1 MRAMELDVLVTE
13 GLGDSSY
20 VVTWG
25 DEAAV
30 VDPQRDVE
38 RFVDAARA
46 HGATIRRV
54 VETHVHN
61 DYVSGAL
68 ELRAATGAEIWGP
81 AEAGYEFG
89 YRPVEDG
96 TEIPFGDA
104 TLRGLATPG
113 HTPEH
118 VAYLLRD
125 GSDGIA
131 LFSGGSLMVGGAGRT
146 DLLGPER
153 TDELTRLQFRSMR
166 RLADLPDGVRVLPTH
181 GTGSFCAVGSP
192 GERPTSTIAEERA
205 TNLSFTETDEEAFAR
220 RQLTRLMAFPAYYA
234 DMAPI
239 NRAGPPVL
247 GAAPRPGAMTPDQ
260 VAHALAAGARLVDV
274 RDGAAFAE
282 RHVAGSLNV
291 PLEPSFPSYVGW
303 LLPFATPVVLSVPD
317 DERDGERDDD
327 ALDEASLQLRRIGWD
342 AVLGHLEGGIDAW
355 TASGRATRSFP
366 ILRLEQ
372 LVDELAA
379 GEAGEILDVRQTTE
393 WDAGHL
399 EGSRHLFVGDLPERL
414 DGFNPSE
421 RQTVICASGYR
432 SSMAASL
439 LDGAGVPVRLVA
451 RSGVPRAL
459 RSLAASSR

>member
-1 MRAMELDVLVTE
+1 MELDVLVTE

-20 VVTWG
+20 VLTWG

-81 AEAGYEFG
+81 AEAGYAFG

-96 TEIPFGDA
+96 AEIPFGDA
-104 TLRGLATPG
+104 ILRGLATPG

-118 VAYLLRD
+118 LAYLVLD
-125 GSDGIA
+125 GSERVA

-181 GTGSFCAVGSP
+181 GAGSFCAVGSP
-192 GERPTSTIAEERA
+192 GERRTSTISEERA
-205 TNLSFTETDEEAFAR
+205 TNLSFTETDEEAFVR
-220 RQLTRLMAFPAYYA
+220 RQLTGLMAFPAYYA

-247 GAAPRPGAMTPDQ
+247 GAAPRPRAMTPDQ
-260 VAHALAAGARLVDV
+260 VADALAAGARLVDV

-317 DERDGERDDD
+317 DERDDD
-327 ALDEASLQLRRIGWD
+327 ALDEASLQLGRIGWD
-342 AVLGHLEGGIDAW
+342 AVLGHLEGGIGAW

-372 LVDELAA
+372 LVDELAP

-414 DGFNPSE
+414 DGFDPSE

-459 RSLAASSR
+459 RSLAASR

>member
-20 VVTWG
+20 VLTWG

-118 VAYLLRD
+118 LAYLLRD
-125 GSDGIA
+125 GPEGIA

-181 GTGSFCAVGSP
+181 GAGSFCAVGSP

-205 TNLSFTETDEEAFAR
+205 TNLSFTETDEEAFVR
-220 RQLTRLMAFPAYYA
+220 RQLTGLMAFPAYYA

-260 VAHALAAGARLVDV
+260 VADALAAGARLVDV
-274 RDGAAFAE
+274 REGAAFAE

-317 DERDGERDDD
+317 GERDDD
-327 ALDEASLQLRRIGWD
+327 ALDEASVQLRRIGWD

-414 DGFNPSE
+414 DGFDPSE

-459 RSLAASSR
+459 RSLAASR

>member
-1 MRAMELDVLVTE
+1 MELDVLVTE

-20 VVTWG
+20 VLTWG

-414 DGFNPSE
+414 DGFDPSE

-459 RSLAASSR
+459 RSLPASR

>member
-1 MRAMELDVLVTE
+1 
-13 GLGDSSY
+13 
-20 VVTWG
+20 
-25 DEAAV
+25 
-30 VDPQRDVE
+30 
-38 RFVDAARA
+38 
-46 HGATIRRV
+46 
-54 VETHVHN
+54 
-61 DYVSGAL
+61 
-68 ELRAATGAEIWGP
+68 
-81 AEAGYEFG
+81 
-89 YRPVEDG
+89 VEDG

-125 GSDGIA
+125 GSAGIA

-166 RLADLPDGVRVLPTH
+166 RLADLADGVRVLPTH
-181 GTGSFCAVGSP
+181 GAGSFCAVGSP

-220 RQLTRLMAFPAYYA
+220 RQLTGLMAFPAYYA

-260 VAHALAAGARLVDV
+260 VADALAAGARLVDV

-414 DGFNPSE
+414 DGFDPSE

-459 RSLAASSR
+459 RSLAASR

>member
-13 GLGDSSY
+13 GLGDTSY
-20 VVTWG
+20 VLTWG

-38 RFVDAARA
+38 RFVDAADA
-46 HGATIRRV
+46 HGAVIRRV

-81 AEAGYEFG
+81 AEAGYTFG
-89 YRPVEDG
+89 YRPVENG

-104 TLRGLATPG
+104 SLLGVATPG

-118 VAYLLRD
+118 LAYLLRD
-125 GSDGIA
+125 GADPIA

-146 DLLGPER
+146 DLLGPES

-166 RLADLPDGVRVLPTH
+166 RLADLPDEVRVLPTH
-181 GTGSFCAVGSP
+181 GAGSFCAVGSQ
-192 GERPTSTIAEERA
+192 GEHPTSTIREERA
-205 TNLSFTETDEEAFAR
+205 TNLSLTETDEEAFVR
-220 RQLTRLMAFPAYYA
+220 RQLTGLMAFPDYFA

-247 GAAPRPGAMTPDQ
+247 GAPPRPRAMTADQ
-260 VAHALAAGARLVDV
+260 VADALLAGARLVDV

-282 RHVAGSLNV
+282 RHVAGSLSV
-291 PLEPSFPSYVGW
+291 PLESSFASYVGW

-317 DERDGERDDD
+317 EG
-327 ALDEASLQLRRIGWD
+327 ALDEASVQLRRIGWD
-342 AVLGHLEGGIDAW
+342 AVLGHLAGGTEAW

-372 LVDELAA
+372 LIDELAR
-379 GEAGEILDVRQTTE
+379 GETGEILDVRQTTE

-414 DGFNPSE
+414 DAFDRSE

-439 LDGAGVPVRLVA
+439 LDGADVPVRLVA
-451 RSGVPRAL
+451 RSGVPEAL
-459 RSLAASSR
+459 RSLAASR

>member
-1 MRAMELDVLVTE
+1 MRPMELDVLVTE

-20 VVTWG
+20 VLTWG

-30 VDPQRDVE
+30 IDPQRDVE

-46 HGATIRRV
+46 RGATIRHV

-81 AEAGYEFG
+81 AKAGYAFG
-89 YRPVEDG
+89 YRPIEDG
-96 TEIPFGDA
+96 TQIALGDA
-104 TLRGLATPG
+104 TLLAVATPG

-118 VAYLLRD
+118 LAYVLREVAEP
-125 GSDGIA
+125 IA

-153 TDELTRLQFRSMR
+153 TDELTRVQFRSMR
-166 RLADLPDGVRVLPTH
+166 RLAELTDAVRVLPTH
-181 GTGSFCAVGSP
+181 GAGSFCATGSP
-192 GERPTSTIAEERA
+192 REQRTSTIAEERA
-205 TNLSFTETDEEAFAR
+205 ANPAFTETDEEVFVR
-220 RQLTRLMAFPAYYA
+220 HQLSGLMAFPDYYA
-234 DMAPI
+234 EMAPI

-247 GAAPRPGAMTPDQ
+247 GSPPHPRTMTVDE
-260 VAHALAAGARLVDV
+260 VSDALDAGARLVDA

-291 PLEPSFPSYVGW
+291 PIEPSFASYVGW
-303 LLPFATPVVLSVPD
+303 LVPFATPLVLSVPD
-317 DERDGERDDD
+317 DE
-327 ALDEASLQLRRIGWD
+327 ALGEASVQLRRIGWD
-342 AVLGHLEGGIDAW
+342 AVLGHLGGGIAAW
-355 TASGRATRSFP
+355 AASGRATNSFP
-366 ILRLEQ
+366 TVRVDE
-372 LVDELAA
+372 LVDELGA
-379 GEAGEILDVRQTTE
+379 GEAGEILDVRQGTE

-399 EGSRHLFVGDLPERL
+399 EGSTHVFVGDLPERL
-414 DGFNPSE
+414 DGFDRGE

-459 RSLAASSR
+459 RSLASSR

>member
-1 MRAMELDVLVTE
+1 M
-13 GLGDSSY
+13 
-20 VVTWG
+20 
-25 DEAAV
+25 
-30 VDPQRDVE
+30 
-38 RFVDAARA
+38 
-46 HGATIRRV
+46 
-54 VETHVHN
+54 
-61 DYVSGAL
+61 
-68 ELRAATGAEIWGP
+68 
-81 AEAGYEFG
+81 
-89 YRPVEDG
+89 
-96 TEIPFGDA
+96 PFGDA

-118 VAYLLRD
+118 LAYLLRD
-125 GSDGIA
+125 GPEGIA

-146 DLLGPER
+146 DLLGPQR

-181 GTGSFCAVGSP
+181 GAGSFCAVGSP
-192 GERPTSTIAEERA
+192 GERRTSTIAEERA
-205 TNLSFTETDEEAFAR
+205 TNLSFTETDEEAFVR
-220 RQLTRLMAFPAYYA
+220 RQLTGLMAFPAYYA
-234 DMAPI
+234 EMAPI

-247 GAAPRPGAMTPDQ
+247 GAAPRPRAMTPDQ
-260 VAHALAAGARLVDV
+260 VADALAAGARLVDV

-303 LLPFATPVVLSVPD
+303 LLPFATPVVLSVLD
-317 DERDGERDDD
+317 DERDDD
-327 ALDEASLQLRRIGWD
+327 ALDEASVQLGRIGWD

-414 DGFNPSE
+414 EGFDPSE

-459 RSLAASSR
+459 RSLAASR

>member
-1 MRAMELDVLVTE
+1 MELDVLVTE

-20 VVTWG
+20 VLTWG

-38 RFVDAARA
+38 RFVDAARSR
-46 HGATIRRV
+46 GATIRHV

-61 DYVSGAL
+61 DYLSGAL
-68 ELRAATGAEIWGP
+68 ELRAATDAEIWGP
-81 AEAGYEFG
+81 ANAGYAFG

-96 TEIPFGDA
+96 TEIPMGDA
-104 TLRGLATPG
+104 TLLGVATPG

-118 VAYLLRD
+118 LAYVLRD
-125 GSDGIA
+125 GAEPIA

-146 DLLGPER
+146 DLLGAER

-166 RLADLPDGVRVLPTH
+166 RLAGLADAVRVLPTH
-181 GTGSFCAVGSP
+181 GAGSFCAVGSP
-192 GERPTSTIAEERA
+192 SEQRTSTIAEERA
-205 TNLSFTETDEEAFAR
+205 VNPAFTETDEEAFVL
-220 RQLTRLMAFPAYYA
+220 RQLSGLKAFPDYYA
-234 DMAPI
+234 EMAPI

-247 GAAPRPGAMTPDQ
+247 GSPTRPRTMTVDE
-260 VAHALAAGARLVDV
+260 VADALAAGARLVDA

-291 PLEPSFPSYVGW
+291 PLEPSFASYVGW
-303 LLPFATPVVLSVPD
+303 LVPFATPLVLSVPD
-317 DERDGERDDD
+317 DE
-327 ALDEASLQLRRIGWD
+327 ALEEASLQLRRIGWD
-342 AVLGHLEGGIDAW
+342 TVLGHLGGGVEAW
-355 TASGRATRSFP
+355 AASGRATSSFP
-366 ILRLEQ
+366 TLRVEQ
-372 LVDELAA
+372 LVDELGE
-379 GEAGEILDVRQTTE
+379 GEAGEVLDVRQGTE
-393 WDAGHL
+393 WHEGHL
-399 EGSRHLFVGDLPERL
+399 EGSTHVFVGDLPERL
-414 DGFNPSE
+414 DGFDRSE

-459 RSLAASSR
+459 RSLASAR

>member
-1 MRAMELDVLVTE
+1 M
-13 GLGDSSY
+13 
-20 VVTWG
+20 
-25 DEAAV
+25 
-30 VDPQRDVE
+30 
-38 RFVDAARA
+38 
-46 HGATIRRV
+46 
-54 VETHVHN
+54 
-61 DYVSGAL
+61 
-68 ELRAATGAEIWGP
+68 
-81 AEAGYEFG
+81 
-89 YRPVEDG
+89 EDG

-125 GSDGIA
+125 GSAGIA

-166 RLADLPDGVRVLPTH
+166 RLADLADGVRVLPTH
-181 GTGSFCAVGSP
+181 GAGSFCAVGSP

-220 RQLTRLMAFPAYYA
+220 RQLTGLMAFPAYYA

-260 VAHALAAGARLVDV
+260 VADALAAGARLVDV

-414 DGFNPSE
+414 DGFDPSE

>member
-1 MRAMELDVLVTE
+1 MELDVLVTE
-13 GLGDSSY
+13 GLGDTSY
-20 VVTWG
+20 VLTWG

-46 HGATIRRV
+46 RGATIRRV

-68 ELRAATGAEIWGP
+68 ELRAETGAEIWGP
-81 AEAGYEFG
+81 AEAGYAFG
-89 YRPVEDG
+89 YRPVESG

-104 TLRGLATPG
+104 TLVGVATPG

-118 VAYLLRD
+118 LAYLLRD
-125 GSDGIA
+125 AEERIA
-131 LFSGGSLMVGGAGRT
+131 LFSGGSLTVGGAGRT

-166 RLADLPDGVRVLPTH
+166 RLAEMPDEVRVLPTH
-181 GTGSFCAVGSP
+181 GAGSFCAVGSP
-192 GERPTSTIAEERA
+192 GERRTSTIAEERT
-205 TNLSFTETDEEAFAR
+205 TNLPFTETDEEAFVR
-220 RQLTRLMAFPAYYA
+220 RQLTGLMAFPDYYA

-247 GAAPRPGAMTPDQ
+247 GASPRPRAMTADQ
-260 VAHALAAGARLVDV
+260 VADALAAGARLVDV

-282 RHVAGSLNV
+282 RHLAGSLNV
-291 PLEPSFPSYVGW
+291 PLEPSFASYVGW
-303 LLPFATPVVLSVPD
+303 LLPFATPVVLSMP
-317 DERDGERDDD
+317 DDD
-327 ALDEASLQLRRIGWD
+327 ALDEASVQLRRIGWD
-342 AVLGHLEGGIDAW
+342 AVLGHLAGGIDAW

-393 WDAGHL
+393 WDAGHI
-399 EGSRHLFVGDLPERL
+399 EGSRHLFVGDLPDRL
-414 DGFNPSE
+414 VAFDRSK

-459 RSLAASSR
+459 RLLAASR

>member
-1 MRAMELDVLVTE
+1 MELDVLVTE

-20 VVTWG
+20 VLTWG
-25 DEAAV
+25 DEAAA

-81 AEAGYEFG
+81 AEAGYAFG

-96 TEIPFGDA
+96 TEIPLRDA

-118 VAYLLRD
+118 LAYLLRE
-125 GSDGIA
+125 GSEGIA

-181 GTGSFCAVGSP
+181 GAGSFCAVGSP
-192 GERPTSTIAEERA
+192 GERRTSTIAEERA
-205 TNLSFTETDEEAFAR
+205 ANLSFTETDEQTFVR
-220 RQLTRLMAFPAYYA
+220 RQLRGLMAFPDYYA

-247 GAAPRPGAMTPDQ
+247 GAPPRPRAMTADQ
-260 VAHALAAGARLVDV
+260 VADALATGARLVDV
-274 RDGAAFAE
+274 RDGVAFAE

-303 LLPFATPVVLSVPD
+303 LMPFATPLVLSVPN
-317 DERDGERDDD
+317 DERDDDRDDD
-327 ALDEASLQLRRIGWD
+327 ALDEASVQLRRIGWD

-355 TASGRATRSFP
+355 SASGRATRSFP

-414 DGFNPSE
+414 DGFDPSQ

-432 SSMAASL
+432 SSMAASV
-439 LDGAGVPVRLVA
+439 LDAAGVPVRLVA

-459 RSLAASSR
+459 RSLAASR

>member
-1 MRAMELDVLVTE
+1 M
-13 GLGDSSY
+13 
-20 VVTWG
+20 
-25 DEAAV
+25 
-30 VDPQRDVE
+30 
-38 RFVDAARA
+38 
-46 HGATIRRV
+46 
-54 VETHVHN
+54 
-61 DYVSGAL
+61 
-68 ELRAATGAEIWGP
+68 
-81 AEAGYEFG
+81 
-89 YRPVEDG
+89 EDG

-118 VAYLLRD
+118 LAYFLRD
-125 GSDGIA
+125 GSEGIA

-166 RLADLPDGVRVLPTH
+166 QLADLPDGVRVLPTH
-181 GTGSFCAVGSP
+181 GAGSFCAVGSP

-220 RQLTRLMAFPAYYA
+220 RQLTGLMAFPAYYA

-260 VAHALAAGARLVDV
+260 VADALAAGARLVDV

-414 DGFNPSE
+414 DGFDPSE

-459 RSLAASSR
+459 RSLAASR

>member
-1 MRAMELDVLVTE
+1 MELDVLVTE

-20 VVTWG
+20 LLTWG

-30 VDPQRDVE
+30 IDPQRDVE

-46 HGATIRRV
+46 RGATIRHV

-81 AEAGYEFG
+81 AEAGYAFG
-89 YRPVEDG
+89 YRPIEDG
-96 TEIPFGDA
+96 TQIALGDA
-104 TLRGLATPG
+104 TLLAVATPG

-118 VAYLLRD
+118 LAYVLREVAEP
-125 GSDGIA
+125 IA

-166 RLADLPDGVRVLPTH
+166 RLAELADAVRVLPTH
-181 GTGSFCAVGSP
+181 GAGSFCAAGSP
-192 GERPTSTIAEERA
+192 REQGTSTIAEERA
-205 TNLSFTETDEEAFAR
+205 ANPAFTETDEEVFVR
-220 RQLTRLMAFPAYYA
+220 HQLSGLMAFPDYYA
-234 DMAPI
+234 EMAPI

-247 GAAPRPGAMTPDQ
+247 GSPLRLRTITVDE
-260 VAHALAAGARLVDV
+260 VANALDAGARLVDA

-291 PLEPSFPSYVGW
+291 PLEPSFASYVGW
-303 LLPFATPVVLSVPD
+303 LVPFATPLVLSVPD
-317 DERDGERDDD
+317 DE
-327 ALDEASLQLRRIGWD
+327 ALEEASVQLRRIGWD
-342 AVLGHLEGGIDAW
+342 GVLGHLDGGIDAW
-355 TASGRATRSFP
+355 AASGRATNSFP
-366 ILRLEQ
+366 TVRVDE
-372 LVDELAA
+372 LVDEIGA
-379 GEAGEILDVRQTTE
+379 GEAGEILDVRQGTE
-393 WDAGHL
+393 WDEGHL
-399 EGSRHLFVGDLPERL
+399 EGSTHVFVGDLPERL
-414 DGFNPSE
+414 LDGFDRSE

-459 RSLAASSR
+459 RSLASSR